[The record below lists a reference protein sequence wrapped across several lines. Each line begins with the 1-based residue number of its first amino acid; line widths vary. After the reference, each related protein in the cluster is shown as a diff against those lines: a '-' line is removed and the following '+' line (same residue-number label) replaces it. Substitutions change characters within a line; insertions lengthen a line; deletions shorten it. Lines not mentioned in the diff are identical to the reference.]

1 MSVTPFITGAR
12 RDIAY
17 SLRLLRRTPGFAVV
31 AIATLA
37 LGIGASTAIFTVVSS
52 VLLRPLRFADPARL
66 AMILTDNGARLSQAY
81 LHDWRAESRTLKDI
95 AGWYDARMNLTGGQT
110 PLELRVD
117 RVTANFFD
125 VLGVPVSLGRSF
137 TPATDL
143 DHADPEIVLSDGF
156 WQTHF
161 GANRAV
167 LGRVLVLDGQSYTVV
182 GVMPT

>member
-81 LHDWRAESRTLKDI
+81 VHDWRAESRTLKDVV
-95 AGWYDARMNLTGGQT
+95 GWYDARMNLTGSQT
-110 PLELRVD
+110 PL
-117 RVTANFFD
+117 
-125 VLGVPVSLGRSF
+125 
-137 TPATDL
+137 
-143 DHADPEIVLSDGF
+143 
-156 WQTHF
+156 
-161 GANRAV
+161 
-167 LGRVLVLDGQSYTVV
+167 
-182 GVMPT
+182 